1 MGPEKLPQTS
11 WRTNAS
17 KTEMSYRFVFLFCFV
32 PDLLAEVSLYTRS
45 YYLNLASSPNLLLH
59 THTTPLQKVWNRII
73 NKMKNSKLKQFSSK
87 SFWTNKDTW
96 CQIMSFRVSS
106 FCWILCVQFGENR
119 QVLQALRTLLD
130 DFREELQEEETRRC
144 QLQQSYANDKA
155 AWEMKWAEMKCQVAQ
170 VQMVS
175 QCRPP

>member
-1 MGPEKLPQTS
+1 MYPKQKCLPGYFSCVFFFFFGEVNTSAKLLSSSFVTHSYWPFAKGLEQNYSQNEEFTD
-11 WRTNAS
+11 
-17 KTEMSYRFVFLFCFV
+17 KTVQLW
-32 PDLLAEVSLYTRS
+32 EVMDKQKTHV
-45 YYLNLASSPNLLLH
+45 H
-59 THTTPLQKVWNRII
+59 TY
-73 NKMKNSKLKQFSSK
+73 KQ
-87 SFWTNKDTW
+87 DTW
-96 CQIMSFRVSS
+96 CQNMSLRVSS
-106 FCWILCVQFGENR
+106 CCWILCVQFGENR